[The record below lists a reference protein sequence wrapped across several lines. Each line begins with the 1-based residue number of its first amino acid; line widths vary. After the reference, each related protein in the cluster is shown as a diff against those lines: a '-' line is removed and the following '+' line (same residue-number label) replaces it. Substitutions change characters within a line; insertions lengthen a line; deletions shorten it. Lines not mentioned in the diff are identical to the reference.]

1 MTTQTRHIVVGRPRF
16 GPLVGVGLVLVYAVL
31 WYAYRPASGIDLSYL
46 GEILGVEAIVFMAA
60 WSMAMV
66 TLLPGMEDA
75 YGGLDRQLVWHRRT
89 AIVGTLLMVVHQQIT
104 FGGMRSGVGG
114 NLSQLSFYGI
124 LALIVWALLGPTTR
138 AARWRGPIGWLTRV
152 RYDVWL
158 PLHRI
163 LGLLLIAAMVHGLLQ
178 DRSLDRSTVLKIS
191 YLAVCALGVLTYLY
205 RELLMRYFLPEFA
218 HTVDLV
224 ERPTPT
230 LLIVTLNPHR
240 DPVRL
245 VPGQYVYVHF
255 GTEGWRPHPFTV
267 AGTDELH
274 RLRLAIQSTGDET
287 AELHRTLQP
296 GTPVRV
302 FGPHGRF
309 DYRRGGRRQIWI
321 AAGVG
326 VTPFQSWIQ
335 ALDATFDREV
345 DFFYTVADPE
355 TDPFAGDLVGATLAH
370 STVHLHL
377 IASRREGR
385 LTPDQVLA
393 ATAAPYDDVWVYMC
407 GPLHMMRTFEKQLRQ
422 HGFPRRHIIWER
434 FEIR

>member
-16 GPLVGVGLVLVYAVL
+16 GPLVGVGLVLVYALL
-31 WYAYRPASGIDLSYL
+31 WYVYRPAGGIDLSYL

-66 TLLPGMEDA
+66 TVLPGMEDA

-104 FGGMRSGVGG
+104 FGGVRSGVGG
-114 NLSQLSFYGI
+114 NLSQIGFYGI
-124 LALIVWALLGPTTR
+124 LALVVWALLGPTTR

-178 DRSLDRSTVLKIS
+178 DRSLDRSAVLKIS

-287 AELHRTLQP
+287 IELHRTLEP

-309 DYRRGGRRQIWI
+309 DYRRGGERQIWI

-326 VTPFQSWIQ
+326 VTPFQSWLQ
-335 ALDATFDREV
+335 SLDTTFDREV
-345 DFFYTVADPE
+345 EFFYTVADHE
-355 TDPFAGDLVGATLAH
+355 TDTFAGELLEAARGHPSLN
-370 STVHLHL
+370 LHL
-377 IASRREGR
+377 VASRREGR

-393 ATAAPYDDVWVYMC
+393 AVAAPHDDVWVYMC
-407 GPLHMMRTFEKQLRQ
+407 GPLQMMRTFEQQFRQ
-422 HGFPRRHIIWER
+422 HGFPRRHIVWER